1 MKKLSLFLVALVMI
15 IPSILFNAWC
25 LQCVYELGLV
35 PILSTFNIIMPTI
48 QFSIFVVI
56 VAMISAMHTTQG
68 SKTYNNAPELVAGW
82 LGVIITKL
90 CSIGMLYIVNLIVF

>member
-1 MKKLSLFLVALVMI
+1 MKKLSLFLVALIMI

-35 PILSTFNIIMPTI
+35 PILSTFNIVAPTI
-48 QFSIFVVI
+48 QFNIFVVVI
-56 VAMISAMHTTQG
+56 AMISVIHTTHG

-82 LGVIITKL
+82 LGIIITKL
-90 CSIGMLYIVNLIVF
+90 CSIGILYIINLIVF